1 MELILLHHSQI
12 ESCCRSSL
20 ELERMTESERK
31 ENTAVI
37 GISWE
42 PKLTTWFPTSSS
54 SSSSSRDR
62 LVVNSNSSHSEE
74 ELIDGL
80 YVPPKH
86 DPRKLN
92 KLLRKQLKDTAGKH
106 WYPSSS
112 FLFPSNNIQ
121 ENYGEY
127 VWTSFQKISNFIPSK
142 CALVK

>member
-1 MELILLHHSQI
+1 MIIDHNGTNPFASYSQI

-20 ELERMTESERK
+20 ELERMAESERK
-31 ENTAVI
+31 EKAAVI

-54 SSSSSRDR
+54 SRDR
-62 LVVNSNSSHSEE
+62 LVVNSNSSHSE

-106 WYPSSS
+106 WYSSSS
-112 FLFPSNNIQ
+112 F
-121 ENYGEY
+121 
-127 VWTSFQKISNFIPSK
+127 SFS
-142 CALVK
+142 L